1 MKEIVFSNTMISGR
15 KCDYSARF
23 FYNKAG
29 YIYSKA
35 TQRIVDIQCER
46 SA

>member
-1 MKEIVFSNTMISGR
+1 MKEIVFSSAMLSGR
-15 KCDYSARF
+15 KCDYSAKY
-23 FYNKAG
+23 FYERAG

-35 TQRIVDIQCER
+35 TQRIVDIQK